1 MQKDSRTG
9 RMTVLLEELA
19 YANLILA
26 EALSE
31 LLCEKGMIT
40 AAEVKERVGKLRK
53 ETKLN
58 FHRSSDDTT
67 SPVSAFFFVLE
78 PAFAHKEGT

>member
-1 MQKDSRTG
+1 MQKDSKTG

-19 YANLILA
+19 YANLVLA

-31 LLCEKGMIT
+31 LLCEKGVIT
-40 AAEVKERVGKLRK
+40 AAEVKERVRKLRK

-58 FHRSSDDTT
+58 F
-67 SPVSAFFFVLE
+67 PPLQ
-78 PAFAHKEGT
+78 